1 MNTTA
6 QIKQTS
12 KPISQFKKSVQQMAQ
27 EPLEILKTA
36 QSQVSGKEVGSSV
49 DEIGVPQANEGTT
62 SQQTEQR
69 KTDVAISDNRNLE
82 SLQNEMREI
91 RRQKLFNSL
100 LARIQGGEDVPVEE
114 FQELSHEQRDVL
126 KAQLEAYK
134 KRSAQQSIQKPL
146 VEPSTKRGRGLA
158 GFGKR
163 KTMAEKQQTRVEMP
177 LPPSG

>member
-6 QIKQTS
+6 QVKQT
-12 KPISQFKKSVQQMAQ
+12 IKKSARQMVQ

-36 QSQVSGKEVGSSV
+36 KAQVSGSEV
-49 DEIGVPQANEGTT
+49 EPQVTKDNPPQTNEGVTL
-62 SQQTEQR
+62 QQTEQR
-69 KTDVAISDNRNLE
+69 KKEVAISDNRNLK
-82 SLQNEMREI
+82 SLQSEMMEI

-100 LARIQGGEDVPVEE
+100 MQRIQGGEDVPIEE

-134 KRSAQQSIQKPL
+134 KQKIQASIQKPL
-146 VEPSTKRGRGLA
+146 VEPSTKRAKGLA

-163 KTMAEKQQTRVEMP
+163 KTKVERQQTRVEMP

>member
-1 MNTTA
+1 MNTAA
-6 QIKQTS
+6 QVKQT
-12 KPISQFKKSVQQMAQ
+12 IKKSAQQTVQ

-36 QSQVSGKEVGSSV
+36 KAQVSGKEIPQQPTGDNLAQSPG
-49 DEIGVPQANEGTT
+49 GVA
-62 SQQTEQR
+62 SQQTEQIQ
-69 KTDVAISDNRNLE
+69 KEVAVSDNRNLE
-82 SLQNEMREI
+82 ALQNEMMEI

-100 LARIQGGEDVPVEE
+100 LARIQRGEDVPIEE

-134 KRSAQQSIQKPL
+134 KRVSQAPTKKPL
-146 VEPSTKRGRGLA
+146 VEPSAKTGRGLA

-163 KTMAEKQQTRVEMP
+163 KTKVERQQTRVEMP